1 MVQVRAQQPVNT
13 DGSIDLELWLNQLQ
27 TLSPA
32 SSRQAL
38 AEACEFVRKVDSR
51 PVTAASSWSGHSSC
65 FQIGL
70 EIAEILADLKLD
82 EDSLLAALVY
92 RAVREGKASLAEV
105 EQRFGTAV
113 SKLVEG
119 VLRMAAISASL
130 GPSSPAV
137 PGAESQVETLRKMLV
152 ALVDDVR
159 LALIKLAER
168 TVAIRSLKG
177 ASEERKARVAR
188 EVFDIYA
195 PLAHRLGIGQLK
207 WELEDLAFRYLEPLQ
222 YKKIAGLLD
231 ERRLDRER
239 FIQDVMSELNR
250 ALAAVGIKAHIS
262 GRAKHIYSIWRKMQ
276 RKGLS
281 FNQIY
286 DVRALRVLV
295 PEVSD
300 CYSALGIVHGRAKHI
315 YSIWRKMQRK
325 GLSFNQIYDVRAL
338 RVLVPEVSD
347 CYSALGIVHGLWRH
361 IPREF
366 DDYITSPKENGYR
379 IGPQGK
385 VLEVQVRTHAMHEEA
400 ELGVCAHWRY
410 KGTDVKAG
418 ASHYEEKM
426 AWLRQVIEWHEE
438 LGDIGGLAGQL
449 RLDIEQD
456 RVYVFTPNGHAID
469 LPQGATPLDFAY
481 RLHTEIGH
489 RCRGAK
495 VGGRIVPL
503 NYSLQTGE
511 QVEIIT
517 AKQDQPRR
525 DWLNPNLG
533 YVTTARA
540 RAKIV
545 HWFKLQAREQNVAA
559 GKALLEREL
568 ARLALPKV
576 DYDKLAAKAN
586 LKTAEDL
593 FAALGAGDVRINHL
607 LGLAQQLLEPRRSGQ
622 LELMPRRSTSPRS
635 SKPDDIHI
643 EGVGNLLTQMAGCC
657 QPLPGD
663 AIAGYITQGR
673 GVSIHRQDCAEF
685 LQLAER
691 EPQRIIAVNWGRAQ
705 LKTWPVDILVRAWD
719 RPGLLRDITQI
730 LLNEKINVL
739 GLNTQSNKDDGIAD
753 MALSLEVP
761 SLDALGRLLARIA
774 QLPNIIEARRQHH

>member
-13 DGSIDLELWLNQLQ
+13 DGSIDLESWLGQLQ
-27 TLSPA
+27 TLAPMT
-32 SSRQAL
+32 SRAALEAACVFAQQADG
-38 AEACEFVRKVDSR
+38 RKGQTQSG
-51 PVTAASSWSGHSSC
+51 WSEHSSC
-65 FQIGL
+65 FQTGL

-82 EDSLLAALVY
+82 DDSLIAALVY
-92 RAVREGKASLAEV
+92 RAVREGKASLDEV
-105 EQRFGTAV
+105 QQRFSAV
-113 SKLVEG
+113 VAKLVEG
-119 VLRMAAISASL
+119 VLRMAAIS
-130 GPSSPAV
+130 SSINPQGPAV

-152 ALVDDVR
+152 AMVDDVR
-159 LALIKLAER
+159 VALIKLAER
-168 TVAIRSLKG
+168 TVAIRSLKE
-177 ASEERKARVAR
+177 ASEERRQRVAR

-207 WELEDLAFRYLEPLQ
+207 WELEDLSFRYLEPLH

-231 ERRLDRER
+231 ERRLDREG
-239 FIQDVMSELNR
+239 FIKTVMSELGV
-250 ALAAVGIKAHIS
+250 ALKAVGIKAQIS

-276 RKGLS
+276 RKGLPFS
-281 FNQIY
+281 
-286 DVRALRVLV
+286 
-295 PEVSD
+295 
-300 CYSALGIVHGRAKHI
+300 
-315 YSIWRKMQRK
+315 
-325 GLSFNQIYDVRAL
+325 QIYDVRAL

-379 IGPQGK
+379 SLHTAVIGPQGK

-410 KGTDVKAG
+410 KGTDVKSGG

-481 RLHTEIGH
+481 RVHTEIGH

-503 NYSLQTGE
+503 NYCLQTGE

-517 AKQDQPRR
+517 AKQGTPSR

-533 YVTTARA
+533 YVATARA

-568 ARLALPKV
+568 ARLALPKP
-576 DYDKLAAKAN
+576 DWDKLAGKAN
-586 LKTAEDL
+586 LKSAEDL
-593 FAALGAGDVRINHL
+593 FAALGAGDLRLNHL
-607 LGLAQQLLEPRRSGQ
+607 LSLAQQLLEPRRTAQ
-622 LELMPRRSTSPRS
+622 LELLG
-635 SKPDDIHI
+635 SKRTTPAKNIREGDIHI

-663 AIAGYITQGR
+663 AIIGYITQGR
-673 GVSIHRQDCAEF
+673 GVSIHRQDCAEL

-691 EPQRIIAVNWGRAQ
+691 EPQRIIAVDWGRAPP
-705 LKTWPVDILVRAWD
+705 KTWPVDILIRAFD
-719 RPGLLRDITQI
+719 RTGLIRDISQI

-739 GLNTQSNKDDGIAD
+739 GLNTQTSSSDGTAT
-753 MALSLEVP
+753 MALTLEVP
-761 SLDALGRLLARIA
+761 SLDALGRLLSRIA
-774 QLPNIIEARRQHH
+774 QLPNIIEARRQRGG